1 MRSEKT
7 VYPEAVGRA
16 AKKCSE
22 IPDLRSD
29 LSSIIFEHFFKH
41 ISPKIASAR
50 VVRGHEKS
58 RIPLG
63 AAEPEGRASGGA
75 TKSAAFLSE
84 AKKKPATTYS
94 RTGGSRTTLGDGAFD
109 FRVRNGNGY
118 GSSSMV
124 TGKKPEA
131 GS

>member
-1 MRSEKT
+1 MRGFATRGEANTPSASEC
-7 VYPEAVGRA
+7 R
-16 AKKCSE
+16 
-22 IPDLRSD
+22 
-29 LSSIIFEHFFKH
+29 
-41 ISPKIASAR
+41 
-50 VVRGHEKS
+50 
-58 RIPLG
+58 
-63 AAEPEGRASGGA
+63 A

>member
-1 MRSEKT
+1 MALNMRATACSLAT
-7 VYPEAVGRA
+7 GTCGVVVHAEAFHILVPVAVA
-16 AKKCSE
+16 AVAAFT
-22 IPDLRSD
+22 I
-29 LSSIIFEHFFKH
+29 HN
-41 ISPKIASAR
+41 
-50 VVRGHEKS
+50 S
-58 RIPLG
+58 RI
-63 AAEPEGRASGGA
+63 
-75 TKSAAFLSE
+75 
-84 AKKKPATTYS
+84 KKEPATTYS

>member
-1 MRSEKT
+1 M
-7 VYPEAVGRA
+7 P
-16 AKKCSE
+16 
-22 IPDLRSD
+22 
-29 LSSIIFEHFFKH
+29 
-41 ISPKIASAR
+41 AR
-50 VVRGHEKS
+50 VMQIEKS

-63 AAEPEGRASGGA
+63 AAEPEVMARPKVASRSEVARGLRASGGNRPLRG
-75 TKSAAFLSE
+75 F
-84 AKKKPATTYS
+84 
-94 RTGGSRTTLGDGAFD
+94 GTTLGDGAFD